1 MKRITEEG
9 YALKRELYGRVELC
23 RPLYRSRDEARS
35 ALKSLSTPLKY
46 WVVKVR
52 VTEIT
57 PKLKKKVKIS
67 LASRAR
73 RAK

>member
-23 RPLYRSRDEARS
+23 RPLYRSRDEARI
-35 ALKSLSTPLKY
+35 ALKCVSSPFKY

-52 VTEIT
+52 VSEIT
-57 PKLKKKVKIS
+57 PKLKKKIKIS
-67 LASRAR
+67 LATGAR